1 MKLPRGQLSDVLA
14 KKSLAAPD
22 AKKFAKDAAAYLLE
36 VGRVSELPSILRD
49 IQEDWAESG
58 HVVAEIYSAFPLDA
72 IVKKD
77 IHAQVSRIYPNAKKI
92 LLSDQIDLSVVSGL
106 RIELPNRLL
115 DLSVDAK
122 IRRFKQL
129 TNFRER
135 AN

>member
-1 MKLPRGQLSDVLA
+1 MKLPRGQLSGVLA
-14 KKSLAAPD
+14 TKSLSSRDP
-22 AKKFAKDAAAYLLE
+22 KKLASGIAAYLLE

-49 IQEDWAESG
+49 IQTDWAESG
-58 HVVAEIYSAFPLDA
+58 HVDAQVYSAFPLDD

-77 IHAQVSRIYPNAKKI
+77 IHAQVSRIYPNAKTI
-92 LLSDQIDLSVVSGL
+92 LITDQIDPLVISGV
-106 RIELPNRLL
+106 RIELPNQLL

-129 TNFRER
+129 TNSQGG